1 MDTAALSAAARAM
14 TNSSLMNVFLTGTLL
29 ASSMLF
35 AEPSLH
41 TTDLS
46 ADMDVSV
53 QPNRSLYLP
62 PAERVHMW

>member
-1 MDTAALSAAARAM
+1 M